1 MDPLLAFLTQPW
13 VIILVGVAVF
23 VGRVVYLAK
32 RLKSAARAPLLA
44 DTRALEEAQRALEAH
59 HESLAQ
65 AKDTLS
71 GNLGGA
77 RDTLRQ
83 YKRPLDRSIET
94 RRRDLEMGMKTR
106 EESKKEFDA
115 LREQKPFKDAK
126 KLLRGGATQ
135 RPHRAPK
142 DI

>member
-1 MDPLLAFLTQPW
+1 MDPVLAFLTQPW
-13 VIILVGVAVF
+13 VIILIGVAVF
-23 VGRVVYLAK
+23 TGRVVYLAK

-44 DTRALEEAQRALEAH
+44 DTRALEEAQRALDAH

-94 RRRDLEMGMKTR
+94 RRRDLEIGMKTR
-106 EESKKEFDA
+106 EASKKDFDA
-115 LREQKPFKDAK
+115 LREQKAFKDAK
-126 KLLRGGATQ
+126 KLLRGGSTH